1 VKVVLDTNV
10 VVSGI
15 FFSGPPREILQ
26 SWSRGKIQLLITSE
40 IFEEYQRVAAELN
53 QEYPSIE
60 IRQMLELIL
69 VGSEL
74 VVAAPLPR
82 PICND
87 PDDDKFFD
95 CAAAGGVPIIVSGDR
110 HLLKAS
116 GAHGITV
123 VTPRYFKERYLK
135 NQG

>member
-15 FFSGPPREILQ
+15 FFSGPPREILH
-26 SWSRGKIQLLITSE
+26 SWSRGKIQLLITPE
-40 IFEEYQRVAAELN
+40 IFNEYQRIAAELS
-53 QEYPSIE
+53 QEYPPIE
-60 IRQMLELIL
+60 IRRILELIL

-82 PICND
+82 PICIDLN
-87 PDDDKFFD
+87 DDKFFD
-95 CAAAGGVPIIVSGDR
+95 CAAAGRASLIVSGDK

-116 GAHGITV
+116 GSHGITV

-135 NQG
+135 I

>member
-15 FFSGPPREILQ
+15 FFSGPPREILH
-26 SWSRGKIQLLITSE
+26 SWSRGKIRLLITPE
-40 IFEEYQRVAAELN
+40 IFEEYQRIAAELN
-53 QEYPSIE
+53 QKYPSIE
-60 IRQMLELIL
+60 IRRILELIL
-69 VGSEL
+69 VGSEF

-95 CAAAGGVPIIVSGDR
+95 CAAAGRASIIISGDK
-110 HLLKAS
+110 HLLKVS
-116 GAHGITV
+116 GSHGITV

-135 NQG
+135 T

>member
-15 FFSGPPREILQ
+15 FFSGPPREILH
-26 SWSRGKIQLLITSE
+26 SWSRGKIQLLITPE

-53 QEYPSIE
+53 KRYHSIE
-60 IRQMLELIL
+60 IRRILELIL

-74 VVAAPLPR
+74 IVAAPLPR
-82 PICND
+82 PLCMD
-87 PDDDKFFD
+87 PNDDKFFD
-95 CAAAGGVPIIVSGDR
+95 CAVAGRASIIVSGDK

-116 GAHGITV
+116 DSHGITV
-123 VTPRYFKERYLK
+123 ITPRYFKDRYLK
-135 NQG
+135 T

>member
-1 VKVVLDTNV
+1 MKIVLDTNV

-15 FFSGPPREILQ
+15 FFSGPPREILR
-26 SWSRGKIQLLITSE
+26 SWSRGKIQLLITPE
-40 IFEEYQRVAAELN
+40 IFKEYQRVAAELHDK
-53 QEYPSIE
+53 YPKIE
-60 IRQMLELIL
+60 IKRILELIL

-74 VVAAPLPR
+74 VVASSLPR
-82 PICND
+82 PICID

-95 CAAAGGVPIIVSGDR
+95 CAAAGMASLIVSGDK

-116 GAHGITV
+116 GSHGISV

-135 NQG
+135 S

>member
-1 VKVVLDTNV
+1 MLDTNV

-15 FFSGPPREILQ
+15 FFSGPPREILR
-26 SWSRGKIQLLITSE
+26 SWSRGKIRLLITPE
-40 IFEEYQRVAAELN
+40 IFEEYKRIAAELN
-53 QEYPSIE
+53 QKYPSIE
-60 IRQMLELIL
+60 IRRILELIL

-74 VVAAPLPR
+74 VIAAPLPR

-95 CAAAGGVPIIVSGDR
+95 CAAAGRASIIVSGDK
-110 HLLKAS
+110 HLLNAS
-116 GAHGITV
+116 GAHEISV

-135 NQG
+135 T

>member
-15 FFSGPPREILQ
+15 FFSGPPAEILR
-26 SWSRGKIQLLITSE
+26 SWSRGKIQLLITPE
-40 IFEEYQRVAAELN
+40 IFEEYQRVPANLN
-53 QEYPSIE
+53 EKYPRID
-60 IRQMLELIL
+60 IKRILELIL
-69 VGSEL
+69 IGSEL

-82 PICND
+82 PICID

-95 CAAAGGVPIIVSGDR
+95 CAAAGRVSIIVSGDK

-116 GAHGITV
+116 GYHGINV
-123 VTPRYFKERYLK
+123 VTPRQFIEKYL
-135 NQG
+135 